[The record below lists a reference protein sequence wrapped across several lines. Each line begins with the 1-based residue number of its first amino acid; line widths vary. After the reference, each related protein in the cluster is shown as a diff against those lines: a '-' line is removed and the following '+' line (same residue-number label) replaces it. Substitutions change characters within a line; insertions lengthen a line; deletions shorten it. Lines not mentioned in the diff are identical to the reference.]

1 MKDLHQSRLSGVVF
15 GKTQFNQ
22 RPVPSEKERSCV
34 NATLGVLEVFPAALR
49 IAHRL
54 LRLVGHPHRAQLTV
68 LEKPQR
74 RKGPRKQWCSQVKP
88 MMSGGNIHYEMSG
101 KAEAITCGGI
111 GAFHHLVRRVGLVK
125 EIDRHLHFLKVHLP
139 CHESDHVLNIAFNA
153 LVGGQRLEDIEL
165 RRQDATFLNALGA
178 QRLPDPA
185 TAGDFTRRFRPSDI
199 ETLMDCINRVRT
211 RIWKKRARGELKE
224 ALIDID
230 GTLATTLGERKQG
243 MALPGFR
250 IVLLDARRPV
260 DS

>member
-1 MKDLHQSRLSGVVF
+1 MREYRKILRNREARIVRRL
-15 GKTQFNQ
+15 
-22 RPVPSEKERSCV
+22 R
-34 NATLGVLEVFPAALR
+34 
-49 IAHRL
+49 
-54 LRLVGHPHRAQLTV
+54 
-68 LEKPQR
+68 
-74 RKGPRKQWCSQVKP
+74 RKQWCSQVKS

-125 EIDRHLHFLKVHLP
+125 EIDRHLHLLKVHLP
-139 CHESDHVLNIAFNA
+139 CHESDHVLNIACNA

-165 RRQDATFLNALGA
+165 RRQDATFLDALGA
-178 QRLPDPA
+178 QRLPDPT

-230 GTLATTLGERKQG
+230 GSTPQADACAEGVTKSSRIRYADDEPPATNESRIPKI
-243 MALPGFR
+243 AFR
-250 IVLLDARRPV
+250 RAESDLSR
-260 DS
+260 